1 MVRAFDDR
9 VDRYGGQACHDAT
22 GLGTVIDDYMKS
34 DAEGVVM
41 TGKDRDALFTDY
53 VLAIE
58 KGEIEAPFI
67 TFMEGEHKYVTV
79 DDVYGNGHPP
89 DTIVA
94 GAMAYRAS
102 KASGVRVW

>member
-1 MVRAFDDR
+1 VDWTIIITLRTDVFPLRVVAFLRTGRRPWPSMVRAFDDR

-53 VLAIE
+53 ILANALRQSIE
-58 KGEIEAPFI
+58 RSLRRL
-67 TFMEGEHKYVTV
+67 V
-79 DDVYGNGHPP
+79 
-89 DTIVA
+89 
-94 GAMAYRAS
+94 S
-102 KASGVRVW
+102 L